1 VDELQTSFSCKSG
14 ELRGF
19 RLATAGRMGQGLTT
33 VVMFQALRRKM
44 KARQSFGK
52 RHDSPALNRLMQPK
66 DVL

>member
-1 VDELQTSFSCKSG
+1 
-14 ELRGF
+14 
-19 RLATAGRMGQGLTT
+19 
-33 VVMFQALRRKM
+33 VVTFPSPRRKM